1 MGQVALNVHAALM
14 QNSQTNRKNYNA
26 SKDGSNNFDR
36 ILADKFNE
44 STTQR
49 TSKNNSV
56 TNKSIQK
63 SSGNT
68 NRTNQDTIGAEEDI
82 KTKKDLNGKDQNFE
96 TEITLMMQ
104 SMEEIM
110 QLINVANT
118 ISGEFNIEDFQG
130 MLDDL
135 KIQLNELLAQ
145 VEQFGLSNSMVNGV
159 EGLDF
164 KSLQGMMLDAI
175 SALEGV
181 NHSNQNNIKTAELDA
196 MLAKLQ
202 DVLGKQLE
210 NLKSVAETSTG
221 GDQNGLL
228 NHMKL
233 GDEGDRGKGLN
244 QLEEQTVDLTES
256 LRGSSIE
263 NDETDETNHENLDQG
278 SEKQG
283 GLFSGFKSN
292 VEGTNS
298 QQQVET
304 QFVKFDQINIV
315 EQAKSETTVT
325 QTVKLNNIIDQVAS
339 KVMVHVG
346 EDGSEMSLQLKP
358 EHLGKL
364 TMKVSIER
372 GIVVANFVAES
383 QMVKEVLESNFNILK
398 DALQEKGLAIQE
410 LNVFVGSDSN
420 FQNQKNFMTFQRKMN
435 KGNSSYNDSS
445 YGNAVEEITQ
455 MAPKSLN
462 SSKLDFFA

>member
-1 MGQVALNVHAALM
+1 MGQVGLNVHAALV
-14 QNSQTNRKNYNA
+14 QNSQTNRKPYNE

-36 ILADKFNE
+36 ILANKFNE

-49 TSKNNSV
+49 ASKNNSM
-56 TNKSIQK
+56 TNKPIQK

-68 NRTNQDTIGAEEDI
+68 NRTNQDTIDAEEDI

-96 TEITLMMQ
+96 TEISLMMQ

-110 QLINVANT
+110 QLIHTANS
-118 ISGEFNIEDFQG
+118 IHGEFGIEDFQG

-159 EGLDF
+159 DF
-164 KSLQGMMLDAI
+164 KSLQGMMIDAI
-175 SALEGV
+175 GALEDI
-181 NHSNQNNIKTAELDA
+181 NHSNQDNIKTAELDA

-202 DVLGKQLE
+202 DDVDKQLE
-210 NLKSVAETSTG
+210 NLKSVTETSTE
-221 GDQNGLL
+221 GDQNGLS

-233 GDEGDRGKGLN
+233 GDEVNRGKGLN
-244 QLEEQTVDLTES
+244 QLEEQTVDFTEA
-256 LRGSSIE
+256 LRGSSIK
-263 NDETDETNHENLDQG
+263 NDETEENSHENLEQG
-278 SEKQG
+278 SEKQDS
-283 GLFSGFKSN
+283 LFSGLKSN

-304 QFVKFDQINIV
+304 QFAKFDQVNIV

-325 QTVKLNNIIDQVAS
+325 QTVKLNNIIDQVAN

-435 KGNSSYNDSS
+435 KRNNSYNDSS